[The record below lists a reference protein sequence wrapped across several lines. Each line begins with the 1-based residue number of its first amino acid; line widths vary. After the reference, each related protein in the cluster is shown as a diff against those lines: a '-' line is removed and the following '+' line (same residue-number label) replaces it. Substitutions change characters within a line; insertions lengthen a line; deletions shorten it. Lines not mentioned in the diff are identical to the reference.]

1 MATPTSSYRQ
11 FRASA
16 KSAEIRFATF
26 EGRQHIVV
34 PVVAMI
40 GDTVVWSV
48 TAPKPEFVPASVI
61 ARSAIEWNGRPCV
74 GSHPQ
79 NDKGEYISAN
89 DPKVYEQTCFGRV
102 CNARFENGALQ
113 MDAWLDESKASG
125 VGEEAEDVIRRA
137 KNKETIE
144 VSIGAYVLIEDQEG
158 TAPNGDK
165 YYGVWSDVGSDHLA
179 HLPADQ
185 VGACSVEKGCGAPR
199 VAKNKEIQK
208 GKEGIPQM
216 RVASDTGSDSMNGSS
231 LPKRLMNGILTSLG
245 FRPSQEE
252 GEVSDVELRQK
263 LAVKLRS
270 VEPGFDWIVEVF
282 PDSSEVIY
290 TSFPEDKMLW
300 WKRSFTVSDSGEV
313 TLSDDKVMVEPTTVY
328 KEISANSTGE
338 GYIEDKPCKCQKND
352 NDDNEQGKGKEI
364 QPMSEKEKKDLVS
377 RLISSKKNGFTEADR
392 KGLEAM
398 SETGL
403 KAMEGNGKE
412 EDEAEGGN
420 GADKTPS
427 PSPDTPPTPK
437 TPETPSAVSASSLAQ
452 IDVMEL
458 ATLRDLASKEKVRQA
473 ARRDQLISALK
484 GGKTAWSDSELVALS
499 LEMLE
504 KVYSTA
510 NSNTSLPIDYSAAHG
525 VSANTS
531 PEDDLSNFMPPDSYG
546 LIAAASKKKNSRTTP
561 PNNSTTTEKEN

>member
-79 NDKGEYISAN
+79 NDKGEYVSAN
-89 DPKVYEQTCFGRV
+89 DPKIYEQTCFGRV

-113 MDAWLDESKASG
+113 MDAWLDESKASS

-179 HLPADQ
+179 HLPSDQ

-199 VAKNKEIQK
+199 VAKNKGIQN

-216 RVASDTGSDSMNGSS
+216 RVASDIGSDSMNGSS

-245 FRPSQEE
+245 FRSSQEE

-328 KEISANSTGE
+328 KEISASSDSEE
-338 GYIEDKPCKCQKND
+338 GIIETKSCKCQKND
-352 NDDNEQGKGKEI
+352 NDDNEQGKGKET
-364 QPMSEKEKKDLVS
+364 QLMALSEKEKKDLVS
-377 RLISSKKNGFTEADR
+377 RLIASKKNGFTEADR

-398 SETGL
+398 SEAGL

-420 GADKTPS
+420 GVDKTPT
-427 PSPDTPPTPK
+427 PSPDTSPTPK
-437 TPETPSAVSASSLAQ
+437 TPETPPVSASASNLAQ
-452 IDVMEL
+452 IDKAEL
-458 ATLRDLASKEKVRQA
+458 ETLRSLAAKEK
-473 ARRDQLISALK
+473 ARETARKDQLLSALK
-484 GGKTAWSDSELVALS
+484 GKTAWSDSELVALS

-525 VSANTS
+525 VSA
-531 PEDDLSNFMPPDSYG
+531 LSEGGELPVIPDPWNIKG
-546 LIAAASKKKNSRTTP
+546 QTATH
-561 PNNSTTTEKEN
+561 

>member
-1 MATPTSSYRQ
+1 MATSTSSYRQ

-48 TAPKPEFVPASVI
+48 TAPKPEFVPSSVI

-79 NDKGEYISAN
+79 NDKGEYVSAN

-113 MDAWLDESKASG
+113 MDAWLDESKASS

-144 VSIGAYVLIEDQEG
+144 VSIGAYVSIEEQEG

-179 HLPADQ
+179 HLPPDQ

-245 FRPSQEE
+245 FRSSQEE
-252 GEVSDVELRQK
+252 GEVSDLDLRQK
-263 LAVKLRS
+263 LAAKLRA
-270 VEPGFDWIVEVF
+270 VEPGFDWIEKVY
-282 PDSSEVIY
+282 PDSGKVIY
-290 TSFPEDKMLW
+290 YTFPEDKLLLW
-300 WKRSFTVSDSGEV
+300 RRTFTLDSSGEV
-313 TLSDDKVMVEPTTVY
+313 TLNDDKVRVEPFTEY
-328 KEISANSTGE
+328 KEISVSSVSSEN
-338 GYIEDKPCKCQKND
+338 DDVNKPCKCQKNN
-352 NDDNEQGKGKEI
+352 NDDNEQGKGKET
-364 QPMSEKEKKDLVS
+364 QPMALSEKEKKDLVS
-377 RLISSKKNGFTEADR
+377 RLIASKKNGFTEADR

-398 SETGL
+398 SEAGL

-420 GADKTPS
+420 GEDKTPT

-437 TPETPSAVSASSLAQ
+437 TPETPPVSASASNLAQ
-452 IDVMEL
+452 IDKAEL
-458 ATLRDLASKEKVRQA
+458 ETLRSLAAKEK
-473 ARRDQLISALK
+473 ARETARKDQLLSALK
-484 GGKTAWSDSELVALS
+484 GKTAWSDSELGALS

-510 NSNTSLPIDYSAAHG
+510 NSNTALPIDYSAAHG
-525 VSANTS
+525 VSA
-531 PEDDLSNFMPPDSYG
+531 LSEGGELPVIPDPWNIKGQKS
-546 LIAAASKKKNSRTTP
+546 ATN
-561 PNNSTTTEKEN
+561 